1 MYNDTT
7 QPHSLCSTA
16 FNINDQKDA
25 QCKIVRPFMIWGAE
39 LPSPTVIRNQFFLM
53 SCTTSSSLST
63 CVLPTTPGLC
73 LTLEPHTSACLSS
86 PSSVRWMRLQK
97 ASTWRSKAVESAAL
111 EAASSRTRGSGWA
124 PSGPASSWEYRAAQS
139 RQARPEEAQEPSW
152 DAAKGALW
160 RSCATSEAATL
171 CGGGCN
177 PMWRRVQHYVA
188 GAATLFG
195 RAARR
200 WSPRGRAG

>member
-1 MYNDTT
+1 M
-7 QPHSLCSTA
+7 
-16 FNINDQKDA
+16 
-25 QCKIVRPFMIWGAE
+25 
-39 LPSPTVIRNQFFLM
+39 
-53 SCTTSSSLST
+53 SSSPANLSGLT
-63 CVLPTTPGLC
+63 APTPPTPHDLSPRAFPPGHFPQGLHGRNGRQQQRVGAITTGRNARQWC
-73 LTLEPHTSACLSS
+73 PVVPSGDPQRSAPARLTAGAAAAHCPA
-86 PSSVRWMRLQK
+86 
-97 ASTWRSKAVESAAL
+97 RSGGPKAVESAAL

-139 RQARPEEAQEPSW
+139 RQARPEEAREPSW